1 VSGRWHLR
9 FKPPHKVGAG
19 RVRANLPDGDSLTLR
34 GVASLK
40 VVGKEDL
47 LEAPLSAQ
55 NEKGHRGV
63 LLENLT

>member
-1 VSGRWHLR
+1 MPTGKERLEPR
-9 FKPPHKVGAG
+9 GCAPP
-19 RVRANLPDGDSLTLR
+19 LS

>member
-1 VSGRWHLR
+1 VERLR
-9 FKPPHKVGAG
+9 RIFSPERPATKSAP
-19 RVRANLPDGDSLTLR
+19 
-34 GVASLK
+34 VASLK

>member
-1 VSGRWHLR
+1 VELGE
-9 FKPPHKVGAG
+9 
-19 RVRANLPDGDSLTLR
+19 LTRQHDRDPR
-34 GVASLK
+34 GTAVASLK